1 MNTLGHFRARIFALL
16 ACSLAQA
23 LALALAT
30 TPVLAN
36 DSVLRVSAELPVKEV
51 HNVQQKINES
61 YDCDALLAQ
70 INPLWSTCYLDASQP
85 KTGAGVWMIALQQIH
100 WSVQTARANNTYA
113 LVAGIDTDL

>member
-23 LALALAT
+23 LALALA
-30 TPVLAN
+30 
-36 DSVLRVSAELPVKEV
+36 
-51 HNVQQKINES
+51 VQQKINES